1 MNFRLGLLGLLM
13 MFSLAAAEN
22 GTVSVLIP
30 KVVEGQL
37 FNEIQVDAS
46 NPTSEPARVRL
57 HTPNGFS
64 VSFELAPGRA
74 KSFSLLSY
82 ISFWME
88 RITVQINDGPPASKN
103 LFDVRRGKAAVFFS
117 GNFTQ
122 EQLQA
127 FKRLLALS
135 SYENLFPV
143 SGDWS
148 RSFGLYL
155 GCRALLFSREVFA
168 TLPVAVRNAV
178 LDYAR
183 LGGTLVIVDPGRK
196 SAARRVFGFGSV
208 VEAPQ
213 LPENE
218 PPFDPAA
225 WRKLEEAQGVTTATT
240 SFFMGTPGGFLGYRI
255 TLHQTG
261 IWCLMFVFVLAGAC
275 TWRILVRRGKGVHL
289 FWILPAGSLLFSG
302 AVLLVAGFGEGWS
315 ARYRAATVTFLDQCA
330 GRSVSVGQVSF
341 YAPLWG
347 MEPLVFPER
356 QVVTPVAT
364 RRNAKEEILPDRGVS
379 RWRGV
384 TWGRMPGCYLMFRGE
399 ARPERLEVRELG
411 DGRIELVNRLG
422 IPITELRLVGTDR
435 RIYQRNEVLQ
445 PGEKVLLTGAESVK
459 RQDLA
464 LELPVVFDYIVRQ
477 ESSPY
482 PRIMYPGRYVARMV
496 SRTPFLSFG
505 TERAAEREESWLI
518 GEFAPVNE
526 EELP

>member
-46 NPTSEPARVRL
+46 NPTAEPARVRL

-168 TLPVAVRNAV
+168 V
-178 LDYAR
+178 
-183 LGGTLVIVDPGRK
+183 
-196 SAARRVFGFGSV
+196 
-208 VEAPQ
+208 
-213 LPENE
+213 
-218 PPFDPAA
+218 
-225 WRKLEEAQGVTTATT
+225 
-240 SFFMGTPGGFLGYRI
+240 
-255 TLHQTG
+255 
-261 IWCLMFVFVLAGAC
+261 
-275 TWRILVRRGKGVHL
+275 
-289 FWILPAGSLLFSG
+289 SLL
-302 AVLLVAGFGEGWS
+302 
-315 ARYRAATVTFLDQCA
+315 
-330 GRSVSVGQVSF
+330 
-341 YAPLWG
+341 
-347 MEPLVFPER
+347 
-356 QVVTPVAT
+356 
-364 RRNAKEEILPDRGVS
+364 
-379 RWRGV
+379 
-384 TWGRMPGCYLMFRGE
+384 
-399 ARPERLEVRELG
+399 
-411 DGRIELVNRLG
+411 
-422 IPITELRLVGTDR
+422 
-435 RIYQRNEVLQ
+435 
-445 PGEKVLLTGAESVK
+445 
-459 RQDLA
+459 
-464 LELPVVFDYIVRQ
+464 
-477 ESSPY
+477 
-482 PRIMYPGRYVARMV
+482 
-496 SRTPFLSFG
+496 
-505 TERAAEREESWLI
+505 
-518 GEFAPVNE
+518 
-526 EELP
+526 